1 MIETI
6 EQYKSPY
13 PSKPYASMAD
23 MVADQGRYG
32 DTMLM
37 HVTPD
42 EVKALNEFAPG
53 SVTVNPK
60 TGLPEA
66 FIFSTIILPLLTSL
80 GSAATAGG
88 TALAAAGAGGG
99 LSGTLAGLAGMGL
112 KGLGMGIGGAA
123 KLAGIPGALL
133 GKAGG
138 AVAKG
143 IGGLLPDAVTETV
156 GQAASSVGD
165 FLNAPKEL
173 LGEGTKGLLEASDLS
188 EAAKGFVDPT
198 TSPIEAFQG
207 LVDSPSPSPYGLG
220 GEFGPTGGELRD
232 GGLSAPGG
240 PGSPLG
246 DAPPIQPERIQ
257 GAFPSQ
263 VPTDIESQFGASSK
277 QLQSQIEGLG
287 NQIQPNNAGFQ
298 ESLANVE
305 TDIFTGESDK
315 AFNQLYADRFPSPMP
330 PENVTGE
337 MSQGIIDAE
346 IGPLD
351 DIYSKTLNRENSNL
365 YRQFMD
371 MPLKQQL
378 MLGAGLGYGTDYIMQ
393 LAEVGPYEEEKEWW
407 EDYQGGSSQNP
418 SWRGRGAPSFGSTY
432 PSTREINYYN
442 R

>member
-1 MIETI
+1 VIETI

-23 MVADQGRYG
+23 MVSDQGRYG

-53 SVTVNPK
+53 SVTINPK

-66 FIFSTIILPLLTSL
+66 FVFSLLLPLLTGL
-80 GSAATAGG
+80 GGTTAAAG
-88 TALAAAGAGGG
+88 TALAGLGTAGS
-99 LSGTLAGLAGMGL
+99 LSGTLAGLAGTAL
-112 KGLGMGIGGAA
+112 KGLGLGIGGVA
-123 KLAGIPGALL
+123 KAAGIPGALL

-143 IGGLLPDAVTETV
+143 IGGLLPDAVSETI
-156 GQAASSVGD
+156 GQAATSVGD
-165 FLNAPKEL
+165 VLNAPGEL
-173 LGEGTKGLLEASDLS
+173 LGKSTSGLLENSGLS
-188 EAAKGFVDPT
+188 ETAKGFVDPT
-198 TSPIEAFQG
+198 TNPIEAFQG
-207 LVDSPSPSPYGLG
+207 LVDSPSPSPAGLG
-220 GEFGPTGGELRD
+220 GEFGPSAAELRD

-240 PGSPLG
+240 PRSPLG
-246 DAPPIQPERIQ
+246 NAPPIQPEEIQ

-263 VPTDIESQFGASSK
+263 VPTDIESQFGASSN
-277 QLQSQIEGLG
+277 QLQSQIEKLG

-315 AFNQLYADRFPSPMP
+315 AFNQLYMDRFPSPMP
-330 PENVTGE
+330 AENVTGE
-337 MSQGIIDAE
+337 MSQGILDAE
-346 IGPLD
+346 IGPID
-351 DIYSKTLNRENSNL
+351 NIYNPNLNPENSNL

-371 MPLKQQL
+371 MPLQQKL

-393 LAEVGPYEEEKEWW
+393 LAEVGPYEDEEEWW

-418 SWRGRGAPSFGSTY
+418 SWRGRGAPSFSSVY
-432 PSTREINYYN
+432 PSTREINYY